1 MESSQEDQILKLGE
15 AINDPAFRD
24 AIQSDLDETLQRHGV
39 DKSLI
44 PPDVLAVLTTLS
56 PDELAVLAKVKG
68 ALMRAGVSE
77 HARAE
82 WV

>member
-1 MESSQEDQILKLGE
+1 MDSDQEAQILKLGK
-15 AINDPAFRD
+15 AINDPAFRE
-24 AIQSDLDETLQRHGV
+24 AIQSDLDQTLQRHGV
-39 DKSLI
+39 DKDRI

-56 PDELAVLAKVKG
+56 ADELAVLAKVRG

-77 HARAE
+77 HTRAE